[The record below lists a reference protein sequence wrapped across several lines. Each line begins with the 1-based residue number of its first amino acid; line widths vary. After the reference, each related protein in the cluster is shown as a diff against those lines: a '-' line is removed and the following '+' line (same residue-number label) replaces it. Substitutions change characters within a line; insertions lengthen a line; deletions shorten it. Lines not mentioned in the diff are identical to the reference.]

1 MEYSQV
7 GKRIRQYRIEKNMTQ
22 VMLAEKAGLSEAA
35 IYSYETG
42 KRLPALEPLIQLS
55 NALDVPADS
64 LLCDYLNNAPTST
77 NGGIM
82 DRVDLLP
89 KLERDRILRIINALI
104 AAVK

>member
-7 GKRIRQYRIEKNMTQ
+7 GKRIRQYRLEKNMTQ

-55 NALDVPADS
+55 NALEVPTDS
-64 LLCDYLNNAPTST
+64 LLCDYVNSVSYGKT
-77 NGGIM
+77 GGIM
-82 DRVDLLP
+82 DKMDRLP
-89 KLERDRILRIINALI
+89 KPEKERILRIMDALV
-104 AAVK
+104 AAAR